1 MISSIR
7 GTALKVGVDSVVID
21 ISGVGFRCEVPRS
34 TAAQA
39 RVGSELALHTELVV
53 REDSLTVFGFADED
67 DLALFKLLISVT
79 GVGPRSALGILSEL
93 PLQQIVS
100 AIQSDDDAP
109 FRRVS
114 GIGPKTAK
122 LIVVSL
128 AGKVDALQHASF
140 EAEATGAGDSEAEL
154 QLSIRADVVQALIGL
169 GWKEQSASDAVA
181 DAVRAG
187 AEPNESALLR
197 AALLL
202 LQNAPGRS

>member
-7 GTALKVGVDSVVID
+7 GTALRVGLDYVVID
-21 ISGVGFRCEVPRS
+21 VSGVGFRCEVPKS

-53 REDSLTVFGFADED
+53 REDSLTVFGFPDED
-67 DLALFKLLISVT
+67 LLALFKLLISVT

-93 PLQQIVS
+93 QLLQIVS

-109 FRRVS
+109 FRQVS

-128 AGKVDALQHASF
+128 AGKVDAFHHASL
-140 EAEATGAGDSEAEL
+140 ETEKTSAGDSEALL

-169 GWKEQSASDAVA
+169 GWKEQSAADAVA

-187 AEPNESALLR
+187 AESNESALLR

-202 LQNAPGRS
+202 LQSTPGRS

>member
-7 GTALKVGVDSVVID
+7 GTVLKVGLDYLVID

-34 TAAQA
+34 EAARA
-39 RVGSELALHTELVV
+39 RVSSEVALHTELVV
-53 REDSLTVFGFADED
+53 REDSLTVFGFTDED
-67 DLALFKLLISVT
+67 HLTLFKLLISVT
-79 GVGPRSALGILSEL
+79 GVGPRSALGIMSEL
-93 PLQQIVS
+93 ELHQIVS
-100 AIQSDDDAP
+100 AIQSDDDGQ

-128 AGKVDALQHASF
+128 AGKVDALQKSSF
-140 EAEATGAGDSEAEL
+140 DGESTGPEDSEAAI
-154 QLSIRADVVQALIGL
+154 QLSVRADVVQALIGL
-169 GWKEQSASDAVA
+169 GWKEQSANDAVA

-187 AEPNESALLR
+187 AEPTESALLR

-202 LQNAPGRS
+202 LQNTPGRT